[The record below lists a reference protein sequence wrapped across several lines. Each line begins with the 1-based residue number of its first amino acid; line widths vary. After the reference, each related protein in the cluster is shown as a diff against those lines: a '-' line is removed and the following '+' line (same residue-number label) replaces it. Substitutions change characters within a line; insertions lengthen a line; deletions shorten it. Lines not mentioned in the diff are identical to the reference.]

1 MPGRNPWP
9 GGGRCYLWLF
19 NQTSLVMTVAKILT
33 DEIPP
38 LRPGKVTSYSPADI
52 RRWGVQR
59 FLDTV
64 CRKEPLQ
71 IPDLGFTEEE
81 NRATDEVLRQERE
94 ATAHGL

>member
-1 MPGRNPWP
+1 MP
-9 GGGRCYLWLF
+9 
-19 NQTSLVMTVAKILT
+19 TEALT

-38 LRPGKVTSYSPADI
+38 MRPGRMTSYSPADI

-71 IPDLGFTEEE
+71 IPDLKFTEAE
-81 NRATDEVLRQERE
+81 NEAMHEILREERE
-94 ATAHGL
+94 AADRGL